1 MDVLFYGDAVVTT
14 ETADGPLIVPHE
26 RIHERDF
33 VLAPFCDIAPGEW
46 VVSLFLSLHS
56 DLLILSSGLFALVTV
71 EFVHP
76 GLKLTMRELYAQ
88 LIATTTHNSD
98 SSTTYIA
105 PVAMLPVVKSSPWQL
120 DSKTFVMGIL
130 NVTPD
135 SFSDG
140 ADLTTAQDAIERALD
155 MESKG
160 VDMLDIGGESS
171 RPGAEP
177 VTLEEELKRVLPVIK
192 GIRAKSAIPISID
205 TTKAEVAR
213 QAIEAGANVVND
225 ISAGLKDADML
236 VTVAKLRVP
245 VRVDPGAEA
254 CS

>member
-1 MDVLFYGDAVVTT
+1 MVLY
-14 ETADGPLIVPHE
+14 L
-26 RIHERDF
+26 
-33 VLAPFCDIAPGEW
+33 
-46 VVSLFLSLHS
+46 VSL
-56 DLLILSSGLFALVTV
+56 

-76 GLKLTMRELYAQ
+76 GLQLTMRELYVQ
-88 LIATTTHNSD
+88 LIATSQNRD
-98 SSTTYIA
+98 GNAYVA

-120 DSKTFVMGIL
+120 GSKTFVMGIL

-140 ADLTTAQDAIERALD
+140 ADLKTAQDAIERALD
-155 MESKG
+155 MERKG
-160 VDMLDIGGESS
+160 VDILDIGGESS

-177 VTLEEELKRVLPVIK
+177 VTLEEELKRVIPVIQ

-225 ISAGLKDADML
+225 ISAGLKDANML
-236 VTVAKLRVP
+236 ATVAKLRVP
-245 VRVDPGAEA
+245 VRDWMFLVLNLGLIA
-254 CS
+254 